1 MVIVRGQ
8 RDAWRVTRFWVHTT
22 SRRRLLAWHRIA
34 AALEIEPAEIDEF
47 RALIDGEPEG
57 KAAA

>member
-1 MVIVRGQ
+1 
-8 RDAWRVTRFWVHTT
+8 
-22 SRRRLLAWHRIA
+22 LLAWHRIA